1 MRKLDLATAT
11 DILAKLYQR
20 QIERQIQTDCPVYGL
35 LARSQPKGLGLLP
48 VKPYQ
53 EETPNVV

>member
-1 MRKLDLATAT
+1 MS
-11 DILAKLYQR
+11 KLYWQ
-20 QIERQIQTDCPVYGL
+20 QIERQSGVDHPMYRL